1 VQGYVRRTGV
11 KTLAVTLAAVTLS
24 CGRSENVG
32 WAEREMPDS
41 AGRRAEASQSDAGE
55 SQTGVEAIQR
65 EYDQLSRSLKEIQMR
80 AMVDSQLSA
89 LWTDLVRE
97 VDAFILAK
105 STFHRQLIERRNEIK
120 LLVAQSQRPGGESLS
135 QGQLAELGRH
145 YQNIQIEMARVR
157 SQEFQRPEF
166 VGGYLEFQAALFARM
181 RQLEPNRT
189 AEIDRMEELE
199 MQLFQS
205 QDPPGPVPGMSVVK

>member
-1 VQGYVRRTGV
+1 M
-11 KTLAVTLAAVTLS
+11 KTLAVALAAVTLS

-41 AGRRAEASQSDAGE
+41 AGRRAEASQSGAGE
-55 SQTGVEAIQR
+55 SQTDVEAIKR
-65 EYDQLSRSLKEIQMR
+65 EYDQLLRSLRQIQMR
-80 AMVDSQLSA
+80 AMADSQLSA
-89 LWTDLVRE
+89 LWTNMVRE
-97 VDAFILAK
+97 VDAFILAN
-105 STFHRQLIERRNEIK
+105 SAFHRQILERRNEIES
-120 LLVAQSQRPGGESLS
+120 LVAESQRPGGENLS
-135 QGQLAELGRH
+135 QEQLAELGRY

-205 QDPPGPVPGMSVVK
+205 QAPPGPVPGMSVVQ